1 MEKETKMEVVKINHL
16 EKTFGKFRALNDVSF
31 TVNSGEI
38 LGFIGPNG
46 SGKSTTIRILLG
58 LLRPSGGSATIFGKD
73 VFTQS
78 DSIHENIAYVPGE
91 TNVWK
96 NMKGGDILLLFSKL
110 RKNVDLSKQKEL
122 IERFDFDVNKT
133 SGSYSKGNRQKI
145 ALISALST
153 DADLYIF
160 DEPTSGLDPLME
172 SVFQT
177 EVRRLKKEGK
187 AVLLS
192 SHILSEV
199 ENLADRVAIIKEELL
214 QKTHTYIGC
223 YRRCKLPAKAR
234 GRERQAVQ
242 YVCNI

>member
-1 MEKETKMEVVKINHL
+1 MEVVKINHL

-96 NMKGGDILLLFSKL
+96 NM
-110 RKNVDLSKQKEL
+110 
-122 IERFDFDVNKT
+122 
-133 SGSYSKGNRQKI
+133 
-145 ALISALST
+145 
-153 DADLYIF
+153 
-160 DEPTSGLDPLME
+160 
-172 SVFQT
+172 
-177 EVRRLKKEGK
+177 
-187 AVLLS
+187 
-192 SHILSEV
+192 
-199 ENLADRVAIIKEELL
+199 
-214 QKTHTYIGC
+214 
-223 YRRCKLPAKAR
+223 
-234 GRERQAVQ
+234 
-242 YVCNI
+242 